1 MRNEPIFTQYCVLS
15 AMEPYVFEKDLFGYR
30 SPGDRKTQIKGTGM
44 KGEKGME
51 ESNYIVEV
59 DSFRMAIPKNL
70 LFTDSHV
77 WVKPLQN
84 NQLMLGLTEPHVV
97 LLGGIA
103 FLEYQVD
110 ESETVSE
117 GELIAILE
125 AYKTTSE
132 LKSPISGRVI
142 SVNRELP
149 RKTRFIETNPY
160 DKGWLFTLEPE
171 NNAQY
176 RNALLEPKAYYE
188 LILREVAQRN
198 EGAVPPSSR

>member
-1 MRNEPIFTQYCVLS
+1 
-15 AMEPYVFEKDLFGYR
+15 
-30 SPGDRKTQIKGTGM
+30 M
-44 KGEKGME
+44 KACME

-59 DSFRMAIPKNL
+59 DSFRMEIPKNL

-77 WVKPLQN
+77 WVKPLES

-110 ESETVSE
+110 ENETVPE
-117 GELIAILE
+117 GKNIAIIE

-132 LKSPISGRVI
+132 FKSPLSGRVI

-160 DKGWLFTLEPE
+160 DKGWFFTLEPE
-171 NNAQY
+171 NSKQY
-176 RNALLEPKAYYE
+176 RNTLLEPKAYYE
-188 LILREVAQRN
+188 LILSKLPVFRAVAQARKL
-198 EGAVPPSSR
+198 PQ